1 MLYENKKKVRFNSK
15 ISVYYVKYWE
25 RRGEWEEFAR
35 DRFRFKR
42 RIDMLSSILSSMLNN
57 KINMMKYYNEKN
69 IVLML
74 KYTVFQTKKIRK
86 L

>member
-74 KYTVFQTKKIRK
+74 KYTVFKQKNK
-86 L
+86 

>member
-1 MLYENKKKVRFNSK
+1 MLYENKKVRFHSK
-15 ISVYYVKYWE
+15 IRVYYVKYWE

-42 RIDMLSSILSSMLNN
+42 RIDMLSSTLSSMLNN
-57 KINMMKYYNEKN
+57 KINMMKYYDEKKN